1 MIRQNIRLVGT
12 LFWGLLAAAAG
23 DKPFSPPPAAPP
35 NTYPAHETHQDE
47 NVSIAIDPYDTP
59 DKATI
64 FKIKYRRVG
73 FLPIRLII
81 ANEGSSPLMLD
92 DLRIEFI
99 TSRRDK
105 IEPATKDDILRR
117 ITRPEKADP
126 QRPLPFPLPRKSQPV
141 KKDDRIELDSAAFV
155 TFPITPHST
164 SSGFL
169 FFDIQGIDNP
179 EAGAHVYI
187 SGIRAGAKELFYFD
201 IPLERYLQN
210 AAHK

>member
-1 MIRQNIRLVGT
+1 M
-12 LFWGLLAAAAG
+12 AAAG
-23 DKPFSPPPAAPP
+23 DKPFSPPPAAAPD
-35 NTYPAHETHQDE
+35 TYPAHETHQDE

-59 DKATI
+59 NKTTI
-64 FKIKYRRVG
+64 FKIKYRQVG

-81 ANEGSSPLMLD
+81 ANDGSSPLMLD

-126 QRPLPFPLPRKSQPV
+126 QRPLPFPLPRGKAQPV
-141 KKDDRIELDSAAFV
+141 KKDDRQELESAAFV

-164 SSGFL
+164 YSGFL
-169 FFDIQGIDNP
+169 FFDVQGIDNP
-179 EAGAHVYI
+179 EGGAHVYI

-201 IPLERYLQN
+201 IPLEKYLQK
-210 AAHK
+210 AATK